1 MAFTWKPRLKFKA
14 GRWYLSWDRVQSP
27 GSYVQVSAFGKCTCW
42 CANAVTQ
49 WTPVL
54 ESSGSS
60 SAYKLINCSYTEAN
74 YIFQKWHCK
83 ISGPIHSSRTLPP
96 ASIGRVYFSS
106 PWIWAR
112 LRNGFNW
119 WNAAEV
125 TPCNFQGW
133 VIKGDPASVQLSLK
147 VLLLE
152 ASYHTVRKPKP
163 HGGDRNVLA
172 ESLSEGLWCKPTSAI
187 RQWVNEPLGDSH
199 PQPLNLP
206 C

>member
-1 MAFTWKPRLKFKA
+1 MSYTFEFSYQHAVDNQTFQWLLHENPGSSSKLEGDTCPGTEFK
-14 GRWYLSWDRVQSP
+14 SP

-49 WTPVL
+49 GTPVL

-60 SAYKLINCSYTEAN
+60 FAYKLINCSYTVAN

-112 LRNGFNW
+112 LRDGFNW

-125 TPCNFQGW
+125 TPCNFQGC
-133 VIKGDPASVQLSLK
+133 VIKGAVASVWLSLK
-147 VLLLE
+147 MLLLE
-152 ASYHTVRKPKP
+152 SSYHTVRKPKP

-172 ESLSEGLWCKPTSAI
+172 GSLSEGLRC
-187 RQWVNEPLGDSH
+187 
-199 PQPLNLP
+199 
-206 C
+206 